1 MDMYNEE
8 KMYKALRTFD
18 WPTIV
23 TLLPEQNLESLRKL
37 VSGVSRSGC
46 LIRLYQLGAEQDEL
60 RAKMI
65 VDLKA
70 LCAKLGGSN
79 ATSYF
84 EFLLRQVE
92 IVELALAEIDIAF
105 DEEDYAAL
113 PAEQQ
118 AWSVLLWAA
127 REMLDV
133 YRQIQTGLDNHR
145 KGEGVIIDPLTL
157 RVDKEH
163 GHGLAAGRVHQL
175 SQTVANT
182 LRMLCHRNPWDASGK
197 FLLPPKEVTTESNLS
212 AAARIFRL
220 GDVWQNVVDES
231 KHHRFWGG
239 HFEVQDPDEEQ
250 KTVLPSLEHVIVS
263 VKSERDRNDA
273 VQIAEY
279 IALNRMQRK
288 QLIVFQDIGRS
299 NAKDRV
305 KRPRVEA
312 VALAPNELV
321 SELEMV
327 TLYMLDEVMHFNP
340 IKNTTT
346 FGGLTIV
353 EWLRGYCV
361 LEKCYAWDLPE
372 LSDGVI
378 QIDVGE
384 FDSTLQR
391 AGLTSSKAKKFLDR
405 VTFQA
410 GRRDLYDA
418 PLLRT
423 TDDQLFFVAA
433 LYRGVDIA
441 QIISSQIGS
450 QKLNVDSKGKAFE
463 KDALKMFMDA
473 GLVARSFKFTIGS
486 TQYDCDVALL
496 WDRHLFIF
504 ECKNY
509 GLPTDDP
516 ADRFFFWERQVEAMQ
531 QVERIVKDL
540 TEHPEIIR
548 QHFGDGVTWDK
559 AHAVVL
565 NASFLSF
572 VQRRKGTFVYDASA
586 LGRFLKEGTLN
597 EIHSLPVEGKRVEVS
612 VVVKQLWKGSR
623 PTPVDL
629 LREMGH
635 PSQVTMEIDKYYI
648 ARKILPLSTTSAVVF
663 QEAASKPPDFQPL
676 LTSEEMK

>member
-299 NAKDRV
+299 NAKDR
-305 KRPRVEA
+305 
-312 VALAPNELV
+312 
-321 SELEMV
+321 
-327 TLYMLDEVMHFNP
+327 
-340 IKNTTT
+340 
-346 FGGLTIV
+346 
-353 EWLRGYCV
+353 
-361 LEKCYAWDLPE
+361 
-372 LSDGVI
+372 
-378 QIDVGE
+378 
-384 FDSTLQR
+384 
-391 AGLTSSKAKKFLDR
+391 
-405 VTFQA
+405 
-410 GRRDLYDA
+410 
-418 PLLRT
+418 
-423 TDDQLFFVAA
+423 
-433 LYRGVDIA
+433 
-441 QIISSQIGS
+441 
-450 QKLNVDSKGKAFE
+450 
-463 KDALKMFMDA
+463 
-473 GLVARSFKFTIGS
+473 
-486 TQYDCDVALL
+486 
-496 WDRHLFIF
+496 
-504 ECKNY
+504 
-509 GLPTDDP
+509 
-516 ADRFFFWERQVEAMQ
+516 
-531 QVERIVKDL
+531 
-540 TEHPEIIR
+540 
-548 QHFGDGVTWDK
+548 
-559 AHAVVL
+559 
-565 NASFLSF
+565 
-572 VQRRKGTFVYDASA
+572 
-586 LGRFLKEGTLN
+586 
-597 EIHSLPVEGKRVEVS
+597 
-612 VVVKQLWKGSR
+612 
-623 PTPVDL
+623 
-629 LREMGH
+629 
-635 PSQVTMEIDKYYI
+635 
-648 ARKILPLSTTSAVVF
+648 
-663 QEAASKPPDFQPL
+663 
-676 LTSEEMK
+676 